1 MKRALVIMGGFALM
15 GGLSACEPGG
25 PRYDYVDARTQAQR
39 ADACVAQFE
48 PNGTA
53 PQVMTYDSQ
62 SKTEVHMNQDGKL
75 VTVTAQNKPDSTSLG
90 MEGKVGG
97 SRPVSCTDATVA
109 RGRTDIPKDY
119 PKKSD
124 GWWWKK

>member
-1 MKRALVIMGGFALM
+1 MKRALVIMGGIALV
-15 GGLSACEPGG
+15 GGLSACDPG

-39 ADACVAQFE
+39 AEACVAQFE
-48 PNGTA
+48 PDGKA

-75 VTVTAQNKPDSTSLG
+75 VTVTAQNKPDATSLG

-97 SRPVSCTDATVA
+97 SRPSTCTDASVA
-109 RGRTDIPKDY
+109 RGRTDYPKDP
-119 PKKSD
+119 PKNS
-124 GWWWKK
+124 WWWKK